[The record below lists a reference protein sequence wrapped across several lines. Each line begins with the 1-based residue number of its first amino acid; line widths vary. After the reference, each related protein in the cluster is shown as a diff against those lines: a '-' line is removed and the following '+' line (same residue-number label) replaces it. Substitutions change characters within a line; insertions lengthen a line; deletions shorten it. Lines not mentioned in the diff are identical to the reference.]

1 MAAHHPN
8 SFEAWLK
15 KPPRLPVSQGFG
27 RSIEPIGVRLKT
39 WVIDTASVKE
49 DRARRLSA
57 VRGMEFKPA
66 ERNMAPGHS
75 HPTAAA
81 ARADASRFLSQVAV
95 ELGKRR
101 YDVSVSSR
109 ELRGLAVGSR
119 QYRTAKD
126 LLSDSVDTGLCGR
139 DFVTMVDTDY
149 YLSEKELSRY
159 AGHDIGLYALRPDGL
174 AGKTADSAWS
184 FVGPDRVV
192 EEVAGGA
199 VYSHQIWDW
208 GKDLVVLRKGLST
221 YFYDPVRF
229 EVAPGRVVVVLLL
242 ARRIGLPG
250 AVVER
255 LVTGVRDCYPA
266 RMGVHQQGEF
276 LVGTFGPPNAR
287 RVQVMGTGMLGESPV
302 SVSPDTFRALA
313 IAAVIPNTDR
323 KIAGYELLPAAVER
337 IVRNAGEK
345 VGPAGCYVLSRYFS
359 TAYRPLQM
367 VNYQSREG
375 YALEDGKCSTRLAA
389 VPLAGAGCGPTA
401 SANNEA
407 RAVKARV
414 EDVANRIEF
423 SPELCGYAEEFAKA
437 VIKDGGKGVPLEM
450 AELRMQQDKPTQRA
464 RRLQEEQHLPDRGAS
479 LKTSSFQKRETYA
492 KVGDPRLINQV
503 PTDHTNRLCAYS
515 AAIKPA
521 LRKCRWYAVG
531 RTPLQLAL
539 SIRGLQRSVG
549 AQLVGGDYSR
559 MDGRTSVAYRRNVL
573 EPIYL
578 RYFAEEH
585 HAEIKELLRK
595 EETALTS
602 TKRFGVRAQMGGANL
617 SGSGI
622 TTDLNTL
629 DSAFN
634 EYAARRRRGQGPQEA
649 YAALGLYFGDD
660 SLVAPEVFPDVALV
674 AAETGMKLEKEPV
687 PEDAGPGYAVFLAR
701 VYPDIRTS
709 LASHPE
715 VVRNLR
721 KMCTVQAGPEAPE
734 DHVKKLLRLKVD
746 AALITDSHVPVV
758 AAYARAVKRV
768 YHLDA
773 LKGGATA
780 WGNAIAES
788 ADYQRKKE
796 AGPYP
801 YQPGDE
807 ELLLPSVAQGL
818 GVTVE
823 EAKLIERRLEA
834 AQSEADLARIRTDVP
849 APGMPDWAIAIP
861 T

>member
-1 MAAHHPN
+1 
-8 SFEAWLK
+8 
-15 KPPRLPVSQGFG
+15 
-27 RSIEPIGVRLKT
+27 
-39 WVIDTASVKE
+39 
-49 DRARRLSA
+49 
-57 VRGMEFKPA
+57 
-66 ERNMAPGHS
+66 MAPGHS
-75 HPTAAA
+75 HAVAAA
-81 ARADASRFLSQVAV
+81 ARADASKFLSHVAA

-109 ELRGLAVGSR
+109 ELKGLAVGSR

-126 LLSDSVDTGLCGR
+126 LLSDAVHEGLCEK

-149 YLSEKELSRY
+149 YMSEKELSRY

-174 AGKTADSAWS
+174 AGTTPDSAWS

-199 VYSHQIWDW
+199 IYSHRVWDW
-208 GKDLVVLRKGLST
+208 GKDLVVLRKGCST

-250 AVVER
+250 FVVER
-255 LVTGVRDCYPA
+255 LIDGVAACYPT
-266 RMGVHQQGEF
+266 RMEVQAQGSF

-287 RVQVMGTGMLGESPV
+287 RVQVLAAGVLGESPV
-302 SVSPDTFRALA
+302 SVSPDTFRALT

-323 KIAGYELLPAAVER
+323 KVAGFELLPAAVER

-345 VGPAGCYVLSRYFS
+345 VGPSGCYVLSRYFT
-359 TAYRPLQM
+359 TAYKPWQM

-375 YALEDGKCSTRLAA
+375 YALEDGQCSTRLAA

-414 EDVANRIEF
+414 TDVANRAEF
-423 SPELCGYAEEFAKA
+423 SPELVRYAEEFAEA

-450 AELRMQQDKPTQRA
+450 AELREQQDRPTQRA
-464 RRLQEEQHLPDRGAS
+464 RRVQEEQHLPDRGTGLA
-479 LKTSSFQKRETYA
+479 TSSFQKRETYA
-492 KVGDPRLINQV
+492 KAGDPRLINQV
-503 PTDHTNRLCAYS
+503 PTDHTNRLCAYA

-521 LRKCRWYAVG
+521 LKKCRWYAVG
-531 RTPLQLAL
+531 KTPLQLAL
-539 SIRGLQRSVG
+539 AIRGLQRSVG
-549 AQLVGGDYSR
+549 EQLAGGDYSR
-559 MDGRTSVAYRRNVL
+559 MDGRTSVSYRRNVL
-573 EPIYL
+573 EPVYK
-578 RYFAEEH
+578 RFFAAEFHEE
-585 HAEIKELLRK
+585 ITELLRK
-595 EETALTS
+595 EETATTS
-602 TKRFGVRAQMGGANL
+602 TKRFKVRAKMGGANL
-617 SGSGI
+617 SGSGV

-629 DSAFN
+629 DAAFN
-634 EYAARRRRGQGPQEA
+634 EYAARRRSGQTPAAA

-660 SLVAPEVFPDVALV
+660 SLVAPGVFEGVAQV

-709 LASHPE
+709 LASHPD

-721 KMCTVQAGPEAPE
+721 KLCTVQAGPDAPGE
-734 DHVKKLLRLKVD
+734 HVQKLLRLKVD

-758 AAYARAVKRV
+758 AAYARAIKRV

-773 LKGGATA
+773 LKGGAAA

-796 AGPYP
+796 MGPYP

-807 ELLLPSVAQGL
+807 ELLLPSVAKGL
-818 GVTVE
+818 GLTVE
-823 EAKLIERRLEA
+823 EAKLLEQRLEA
-834 AQSEADLARIRTDVP
+834 ATSEADLARLRTEVQT
-849 APGMPDWAIAIP
+849 PGVPDWAIAVP